1 MMMHQKLKL
10 VFLVFIMFCGLAFGQ
25 SSSKFIVVLDAGH
38 GGKDSGA
45 MYHGVKEKDV
55 ALAVVL
61 KVGKLLAQDPEI
73 ELVYTRKTDVFIP
86 LNDRATIANDANAT
100 IFVSIHCNG
109 AVNQSAYGTETFV
122 MGLTRNASNL
132 EVAKKENAVIT
143 LEEDYQ
149 IKYKDYDPNK
159 PESLIGLEIMQGQYL
174 DQSIHLASKVQD
186 GFTNTLKR
194 KNRGVKQAGFL
205 VLRNVYMPRI
215 LIELGFLSHMPEGKY
230 LKSETGQNKLSDAIA
245 KAIKEYKKEY
255 HIPIIQQT
263 IDPIPVKE
271 PKPEAKPIVAKPQEN
286 KTEIID
292 EIPAPEMAIPSTT
305 TTFRVQIAASSR
317 DLETKPSNF
326 KGLESVSKI
335 PSGSL
340 IKYFYGETMNYEKA
354 KKLKEEAILKGFPSA
369 FVVAFRD
376 GKKISINEALK

>member
-10 VFLVFIMFCGLAFGQ
+10 VFLVFIMFCSLAFGQ
-25 SSSKFIVVLDAGH
+25 SSNKFIVVLDAGH

-45 MYHGVKEKDV
+45 MYHGIKEKDV

-61 KVGKLLAQDPEI
+61 KVGKLLAKDSEI

-215 LIELGFLSHMPEGKY
+215 LIELGFLSHKPEGKY
-230 LKSETGQNKLSDAIA
+230 LKSEAGQNKLSAAVA
-245 KAIKEYKKEY
+245 KAIMDYKKEY

-271 PKPEAKPIVAKPQEN
+271 EKPEAIPIATTSEKEDATV
-286 KTEIID
+286 ID
-292 EIPAPEMAIPSTT
+292 ELPAPEMELPKSVM
-305 TTFRVQIAASSR
+305 FKVQIATSSR
-317 DLETKPSNF
+317 DLDTKPSNF
-326 KGLESVSKI
+326 KGLNSVSKK
-335 PSGSL
+335 PDGNL
-340 IKYFYGETMNYEKA
+340 VRYFYGETTQYQKA
-354 KKLKEEAILKGFPSA
+354 NKLKDEARQKGFSDA

-376 GKKISINEALK
+376 GKKISIKEALK